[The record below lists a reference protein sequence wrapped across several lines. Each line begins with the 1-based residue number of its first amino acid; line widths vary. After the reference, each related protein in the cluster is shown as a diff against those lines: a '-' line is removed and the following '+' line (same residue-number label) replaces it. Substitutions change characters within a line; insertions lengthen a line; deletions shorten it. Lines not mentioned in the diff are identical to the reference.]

1 MLASESV
8 GKKKLAQTRL
18 NLHGV
23 TTLLVDSDHFTRGLI
38 AQMLR
43 GFEMDTPTIYET
55 GAAAKAHLQHH
66 YSDLCL
72 IEAVLPDMECSELIR
87 WIRRQDKSPLR
98 FIPIIVLTSYTQH
111 RQVALA
117 RDAGANLVINKPVSP
132 RALFDRIAWV
142 AKSPRPFIETANYA
156 GPDRRFRDVEPLDG
170 KKKRETDFTEV
181 DDTQNTQEQPQPSPE
196 QKKASN

>member
-1 MLASESV
+1 
-8 GKKKLAQTRL
+8 LAQTRL

-38 AQMLR
+38 SQMLR

-55 GAAAKAHLQHH
+55 GAAAKAHLKNH
-66 YSDLCL
+66 YADLCL

-98 FIPIIVLTSYTQH
+98 FIPIIVMSSYTQH
-111 RQVALA
+111 RHVTLA
-117 RDAGANLVINKPVSP
+117 RDAGANLVIGKPVSP
-132 RALFDRIAWV
+132 RSLFDRIAWV
-142 AKSPRPFIETANYA
+142 AKTPKPFIETASYA

-170 KKKRETDFTEV
+170 KKKRETDFTDVE
-181 DDTQNTQEQPQPSPE
+181 DPKNDQPQDQTVQ
-196 QKKASN
+196 QKATR